1 MIQHRLKL
9 HFAKDIPEDP
19 GGVATKTVPIRERLL
34 RFLLGQAPPGHPP
47 RGPRRQRPTDRH
59 HRNRGRFHG
68 VDMEIARIVYGLDAG
83 N

>member
-19 GGVATKTVPIRERLL
+19 GGVATKNVPIRERLL
-34 RFLLGQAPPGHPP
+34 RFLLGKGRQVTP

-59 HRNRGRFHG
+59 HGNRGRFHG